1 MESILT
7 SRKYQESNMELPVAV
22 GKTISNE
29 VYMFDL
35 AKAPHL
41 LVAGATGMGKSVGLN
56 AIVTSLLYKKHP
68 AELKFVII
76 DPKKVEFSIY
86 APIENHF
93 LAKLPDSG
101 RTHYR
106 STQQPRM
113 RSVRRCTITHTRTI
127 CRSRRTCKRNACHH
141 SQVEK

>member
-1 MESILT
+1 
-7 SRKYQESNMELPVAV
+7 MELPVAV

-56 AIVTSLLYKKHP
+56 AIITSLLYKKHP

-76 DPKKVEFSIY
+76 DPKKVS
-86 APIENHF
+86 
-93 LAKLPDSG
+93 
-101 RTHYR
+101 R
-106 STQQPRM
+106 SALQNAASTAGLM
-113 RSVRRCTITHTRTI
+113 LTTECLITDI
-127 CRSRRTCKRNACHH
+127 KE
-141 SQVEK
+141 EKDPAMPAGGMY